1 VRIGFEANAPEFT
14 KINIGPIEKGAN
26 DGQIEYVKALVAALN
41 AAVTTKPPV
50 KGTARKGMRKGM
62 KEVFDADEANAQ
74 RQASVAAEKE
84 TSNWGPLEPLHAAL
98 GPVISLLN
106 PFMNSQVVIAVLAA
120 LLLYTWINSPRRGGM
135 SVAFPGYTSPE
146 RVAAYE
152 EIWRREESNL
162 WDWLEDRVGLDGIFV
177 PSGDNPQKD
186 RQKVLAARNMGK
198 KVDEGKMS
206 QRQMD
211 DAIRVTEERLSVLKD
226 AVQRKKGG
234 KGKA

>member
-1 VRIGFEANAPEFT
+1 MITVLNRRIT
-14 KINIGPIEKGAN
+14 DLVLGPIEKGAN

-50 KGTARKGMRKGM
+50 KGTARKGKRKGK

-74 RQASVAAEKE
+74 RSAAVAAEKE
-84 TSNWGPLEPLHAAL
+84 ASNWGLLEPLHQAL
-98 GPVISLLN
+98 SPVISILN
-106 PFMNSQVVIAVLAA
+106 PFMNAQVVIAVLTV
-120 LLLYTWINSPRRGGM
+120 LLLFTWVNPPRRSGM
-135 SVAFPGYTSPE
+135 GVAFPGYTSPE
-146 RVAAYE
+146 RIAAYE

-177 PSGDNPQKD
+177 PSGDGEQKD

-198 KVDEGKMS
+198 KVEEDRMS
-206 QRQMD
+206 ERQMD

-226 AVQRKKGG
+226 AVARKKGG
-234 KGKA
+234 KGKGKA